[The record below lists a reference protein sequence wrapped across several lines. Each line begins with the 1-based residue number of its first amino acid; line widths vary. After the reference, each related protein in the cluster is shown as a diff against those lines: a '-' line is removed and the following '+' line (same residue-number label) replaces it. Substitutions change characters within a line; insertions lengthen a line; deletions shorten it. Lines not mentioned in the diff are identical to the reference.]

1 MQKLLYFF
9 KFINWYVLIITF
21 ILGLLFNTGL
31 AGEPVKIFIYP
42 TSENK
47 DILQVIDHSGTCFS
61 FDTQEVTCPNNN
73 VINIPLQ

>member
-1 MQKLLYFF
+1 MQQIIYFF

-21 ILGLLFNTGL
+21 ILGLVFNTGL

-42 TSENK
+42 TSDNK
-47 DILQVIDHSGTCFS
+47 DILQVKDNSGTCFS
-61 FDTQEVTCPNNN
+61 FDTPEVNCKDN